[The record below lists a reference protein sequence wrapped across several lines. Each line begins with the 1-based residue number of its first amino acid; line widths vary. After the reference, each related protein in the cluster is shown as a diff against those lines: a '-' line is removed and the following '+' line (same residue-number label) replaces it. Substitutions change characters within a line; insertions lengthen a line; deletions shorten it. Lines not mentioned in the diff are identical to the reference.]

1 MYLNIRGLKCKMESL
16 KEVIE
21 AESPTLLCLAE
32 THLKKDDKV
41 DFDGYDEVFRNERD
55 DKDGGGLLIAVR
67 NELRNVTIEVGQ
79 EKVNGESIWILVN
92 NKHRQWGSAIR
103 IGLVYAPQ
111 ESRTKLEV
119 FKEMYKSIEEQV
131 QYSEEKGQKL
141 AIVGD
146 FNCKIGKE
154 INDNREEVTKSA
166 KYLLK
171 LERNHQLKILNKS
184 ERCKGKWTRVEGESR
199 SILDYVLVKKE
210 DEGALCKMII
220 DEDKEW
226 APGGINEEK
235 ETVFSDHNT
244 VMCEFNW
251 LFELEKRDIKQKVI
265 TTKGTRK
272 YRKKFRKKTSKKF

>member
-1 MYLNIRGLKCKMESL
+1 MEGLSEVHKKETKGKIKKRRAKPIKTKLKKFKLMYLNIRGLKCKMESL

-146 FNCKIGKE
+146 LIA
-154 INDNREEVTKSA
+154 R
-166 KYLLK
+166 
-171 LERNHQLKILNKS
+171 
-184 ERCKGKWTRVEGESR
+184 
-199 SILDYVLVKKE
+199 
-210 DEGALCKMII
+210 
-220 DEDKEW
+220 
-226 APGGINEEK
+226 
-235 ETVFSDHNT
+235 
-244 VMCEFNW
+244 
-251 LFELEKRDIKQKVI
+251 
-265 TTKGTRK
+265 
-272 YRKKFRKKTSKKF
+272 